1 MPAPPPP
8 APPPPRSAAAGY
20 LEKAAFIVAPGTVVV
35 GLLYYIGSVYAKAY
49 YTTLGVLPEDLGFS
63 FQGTLANSP
72 SALFLP
78 LWLLLVGGLVV
89 VLLLGWVGRRLARP
103 GTAARRRV
111 VIRALLAAGL
121 VMVVLGVPVF
131 FENRLLL
138 PLLNSSGVRELAPA
152 LVMALGA
159 TLAFFAVLLHLGQ
172 TPGTGRGTGTG
183 TGTGA
188 EAQAGALRSGDRLWL
203 AGGALLLGVLTL
215 SLLFDMVRYVEALGR
230 GNAMSFVRDGYPGA
244 SYVVVHSR
252 APLTTNA
259 PDIALIDHGDAV
271 EGFRYEYRGFRVL
284 AKAPS
289 RFYLVS
295 STSRWEDRLVVALR
309 DNDGLWM
316 EISSSAVGG
325 G

>member
-1 MPAPPPP
+1 M
-8 APPPPRSAAAGY
+8 
-20 LEKAAFIVAPGTVVV
+20 EKAAFIVAPGTVVV

-78 LWLLLVGGLVV
+78 LWLLLVGALVV
-89 VLLLGWVGRRLARP
+89 VLLLGWVGRRLAMP
-103 GTAARRRV
+103 EHAARRRT
-111 VIRALLAAGL
+111 VIRGLLAAGL
-121 VMVVLGVPVF
+121 IMLVLGVPVF

-138 PLLNSSGVRELAPA
+138 PVLNRSSVHELVPA

-159 TLAFFAVLLHLGQ
+159 TLAFFAVLLRLGQ
-172 TPGTGRGTGTG
+172 TPEPGHGPGPHTRPPG
-183 TGTGA
+183 
-188 EAQAGALRSGDRLWL
+188 SGDRPWL

-215 SLLFDMVRYVEALGR
+215 CLLFDMVRYVEALGR
-230 GNAMSFVRDGYPGA
+230 GNAMSFVRDGYPGT

-252 APLTTNA
+252 APLTHNA
-259 PDIALIDHGDAV
+259 PDISLIDHGP
-271 EGFRYEYRGFRVL
+271 EGEGYRYEYRGFRVL

-295 STSRWEDRLVVALR
+295 STSRWADRLVVALR
-309 DNDGLWM
+309 DNDGLWV